1 MAADRPQDPQAPAQA
16 VSLTARTR
24 PAPPPS
30 SLQRCFP
37 YEKQMDGMQS
47 ALAGL
52 PAAGVYILGAA
63 LAAGL
68 GGAGFVGAQS
78 LAPGAHASW

>member
-1 MAADRPQDPQAPAQA
+1 
-16 VSLTARTR
+16 
-24 PAPPPS
+24 
-30 SLQRCFP
+30 
-37 YEKQMDGMQS
+37 MDGMQS

-52 PAAGVYILGAA
+52 PAAGVYLLGAA

-78 LAPGAHASW
+78 LAPGAHGCRRHHMSRVMSMSNSRTWH